1 MRWQWLPACVML
13 LLAGSC
19 ARGPATISVDTS
31 QRHQIIAG
39 WEATARLWELDKR
52 RDRFD
57 DSWLAQRD
65 QLFDLLVTDAGID
78 RLRLEIRSGAENP
91 VDYWQQFADGRMGY
105 LAFKRQFYAKINDND
120 DPYRLDPAGLQ
131 FSELDWRVENIVL
144 PVKARVEARGRRFRL
159 NLAYVDFKWT
169 AEQGSLSHAQ
179 HPQEYAEIMTETI
192 SHLKTKYNL
201 SPDDVEII
209 IEPDNTVDWR
219 GAEIGNAIVA
229 LGPRLAAAGLQQPAV
244 IAPSTAQARR
254 ALGYFATLLAVK
266 GAAAQVA
273 TLSYHRYEGAPGPT
287 LLNMLRTTARTVG
300 IATAMLEYVDGDVD
314 DLFDDLTDADATAW
328 QLFGIATRDRPGKSP
343 PPGRL
348 IGAPDSPAAAPRLPG
363 TARALA
369 QIFAHV
375 PQGSVRIDAGS
386 STRALKSVGFITPAQ
401 KVVLAFKS
409 AEGGMLAIR
418 GLPPGR
424 YRITSDSIDTAAR
437 EIAVSGTLQYRAQS
451 NATVTLTEQ

>member
-1 MRWQWLPACVML
+1 ML

-31 QRHQIIAG
+31 HRHQTIAG

-65 QLFDLLVTDAGID
+65 QVFDLLVTDAGID

-105 LAFKRQFYAKINDND
+105 LAFKRQFYAKINDNE

-254 ALGYFATLLAVK
+254 ALAISRHCLPSKVRRRR
-266 GAAAQVA
+266 
-273 TLSYHRYEGAPGPT
+273 SRHYHT
-287 LLNMLRTTARTVG
+287 
-300 IATAMLEYVDGDVD
+300 IATKVRLGQRCSICCGRQRARPALQPRCSNMSTAMSM
-314 DLFDDLTDADATAW
+314 TC
-328 QLFGIATRDRPGKSP
+328 
-343 PPGRL
+343 
-348 IGAPDSPAAAPRLPG
+348 
-363 TARALA
+363 
-369 QIFAHV
+369 
-375 PQGSVRIDAGS
+375 
-386 STRALKSVGFITPAQ
+386 STT
-401 KVVLAFKS
+401 
-409 AEGGMLAIR
+409 
-418 GLPPGR
+418 
-424 YRITSDSIDTAAR
+424 
-437 EIAVSGTLQYRAQS
+437 
-451 NATVTLTEQ
+451 